1 MILAAYKAWRLLF
14 IGFGCLVT
22 YNTIH
27 YLNPLNF
34 PPFILLQMVIMYEIT
49 RQCSSDDMNF
59 IFYFYVYI
67 TYFDIIHLVLHPNVF
82 LTYYT
87 FLYFTF
93 LSLITYTDNDND
105 TKELNKVS
113 DYFDCCSVCED
124 LQMECSICLE
134 TRNLKRLPCNH
145 SFHKECLL
153 KWFETSSSRLNQLPT
168 AEKFTCPIC
177 RRNIYIEND
186 FC

>member
-1 MILAAYKAWRLLF
+1 
-14 IGFGCLVT
+14 
-22 YNTIH
+22 
-27 YLNPLNF
+27 
-34 PPFILLQMVIMYEIT
+34 
-49 RQCSSDDMNF
+49 
-59 IFYFYVYI
+59 
-67 TYFDIIHLVLHPNVF
+67 VF